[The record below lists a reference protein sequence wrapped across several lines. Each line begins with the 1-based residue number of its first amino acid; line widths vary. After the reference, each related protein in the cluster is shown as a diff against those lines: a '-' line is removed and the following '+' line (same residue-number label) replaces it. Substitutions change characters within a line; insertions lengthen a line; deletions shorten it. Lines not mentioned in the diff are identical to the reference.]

1 MSRVSCPSLSVPPW
15 ATLDYHL
22 HQSSSFLK
30 FLYEKSST
38 CLGQDMWRWK
48 ALGGPRRRLV
58 GCLADLANTANTR
71 PMGKEP
77 RIRECDEKIPQ
88 TKSAGSAARSLP
100 STSWLLL
107 IRQIDYGM
115 CRTILVFSSINRPA
129 VFKKKKKIVV
139 PCVLSVVSAVH
150 ESQVLT
156 S

>member
-1 MSRVSCPSLSVPPW
+1 MTSASCPSLSVPPW

-22 HQSSSFLK
+22 RQSSSLLK

-77 RIRECDEKIPQ
+77 RIRECDEKN
-88 TKSAGSAARSLP
+88 
-100 STSWLLL
+100 STD
-107 IRQIDYGM
+107 QICGFSSKKLTEYKWIATNSSDRLRHVPKYFS
-115 CRTILVFSSINRPA
+115 ISSINRPA
-129 VFKKKKKIVV
+129 VFKTKKKGSMVKF
-139 PCVLSVVSAVH
+139 
-150 ESQVLT
+150 
-156 S
+156 